1 MGFWNYLGL
10 ACLLDQLFG
19 KKKYID
25 TPDTTRIYNPRR
37 EAELDE
43 RYITLSDR
51 IDALDINSIT
61 LTHLLNCTMTCTMI
75 LNCFEMNLT
84 I

>member
-51 IDALDINSIT
+51 IT